1 MQQLSGVTDPV
12 TVGRTPHPT
21 RVRRMRG
28 PAAVMLSA
36 AAVGWLVREVDP
48 SQPGHYP
55 LCPFRALTGWDCP
68 GCGTVRALH
77 AVANGDVA
85 AGLDHNLMT
94 VLALPV
100 LVGVWFAWTRR
111 QLLGLPRAVVL
122 DSRLVTGLAVVFVL
136 FAVVRNL
143 PGVPFLGSGVG

>member
-1 MQQLSGVTDPV
+1 MEQRIGVTDPV
-12 TVGRTPHPT
+12 TVDRATQPT
-21 RVRRMRG
+21 QVRRLGG
-28 PAAVMLSA
+28 PAAVLVSA
-36 AAVGWLVREVDP
+36 AAVGWVVREVDP
-48 SQPGHYP
+48 GQPGHYP

-68 GCGTVRALH
+68 GCGSVRALH

-100 LVGVWFAWTRR
+100 LLGIWFAWSRR
-111 QLLGLPRAVVL
+111 LVLGRPRVTLP
-122 DSRLVTGLAVVFVL
+122 DSRLVTGLAVVLVV